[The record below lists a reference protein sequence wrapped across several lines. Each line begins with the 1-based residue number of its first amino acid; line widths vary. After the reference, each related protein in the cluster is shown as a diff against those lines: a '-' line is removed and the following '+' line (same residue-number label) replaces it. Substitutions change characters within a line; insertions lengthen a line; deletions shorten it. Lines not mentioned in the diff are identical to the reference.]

1 MNAFPSG
8 EGEAPVAALF
18 FIPEWSEA
26 DSTKCAGVHVVGVLL
41 VSLDVGKE
49 FGANM
54 MLGEIQ
60 VFSCEEVPWRESAR
74 GTIAVGKSIK
84 PEN

>member
-8 EGEAPVAALF
+8 EGEEPVAALF
-18 FIPEWSEA
+18 IPGWSEA

-41 VSLDVGKE
+41 VSLDISTA
-49 FGANM
+49 FSAN

-60 VFSCEEVPWRESAR
+60 VFSGEEVPWRESAR
-74 GTIAVGKSIK
+74 GAIVVGKSIK
-84 PEN
+84 PEG